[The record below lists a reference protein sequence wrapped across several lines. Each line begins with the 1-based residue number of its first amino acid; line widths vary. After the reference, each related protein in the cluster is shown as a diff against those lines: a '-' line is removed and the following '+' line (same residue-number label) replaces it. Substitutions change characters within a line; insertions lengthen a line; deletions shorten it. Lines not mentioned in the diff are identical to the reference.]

1 MSKRPVMQRRKVK
14 HHSEQNHTREEEQ
27 EEEEEEEEEHIDCVC
42 GVTGDTPGAQ
52 LYEGLWLQ
60 CDECL
65 SWLHGACVG
74 FPKRAPKGQKK
85 KGKKD
90 YTFRRQFVEKPSTIL
105 GCPGHQKVTIVCLSL

>member
-1 MSKRPVMQRRKVK
+1 MQRQKVQ
-14 HHSEQNHTREEEQ
+14 HHGKQGQTKEEEQ
-27 EEEEEEEEEHIDCVC
+27 EEEEKEEEHIDCVC

-74 FPKRAPKGQKK
+74 FPKRVPKGQNKEK
-85 KGKKD
+85 ERTTPYSVNLLRSQVLYRAAQD
-90 YTFRRQFVEKPSTIL
+90 TRR
-105 GCPGHQKVTIVCLSL
+105 SL